1 MLTDEK
7 LSRIEKEL
15 RACNDSIDRDKVR
28 YVIAPTAYL
37 TNLDDKIFWKD
48 KTNTDYVED
57 ALYRC
62 GCLRITDDG
71 IMIGGVAVNS
81 VFDWSR
87 DGGCH
92 WTAVLP
98 YSLKPFNELKWR
110 GEKISVSNLAT
121 ELDFANNTVLMED
134 DSNAGYRYWIP
145 KKDGITI
152 EEACP
157 VVTPLKRCEL
167 PRCSLKRI
175 CENKIRVKDATPK
188 EVSEEVLVPIIDR
201 TLGPFKDS
209 LWQKIK
215 YDAKMEAI
223 DIKEYEKS
231 LKGTGKEG
239 KPYST

>member
-1 MLTDEK
+1 MFTDEK
-7 LSRIEKEL
+7 ISRIEKEL
-15 RACNDSIDRDKVR
+15 QTYNNSIDRDKVR
-28 YVIAPTAYL
+28 HMFSSSAYL

-48 KTNTDYVED
+48 KSNIGCVED

-62 GCLRITDDG
+62 GCLRIVDDG
-71 IMIGGVAVNS
+71 IMIAGIAVNS
-81 VFDWSR
+81 ILNWSK

-92 WTAVLP
+92 WTAALP
-98 YSLKPFNELKWR
+98 YSLKPFNEIRRR
-110 GEKISVSNLAT
+110 GEKISVSDLAT
-121 ELDFANNTVLMED
+121 ELDFANNAVLIGD
-134 DSNAGYRYWIP
+134 DSNAGQHYWIP

-157 VVTPLKRCEL
+157 VITPLKRCEL
-167 PRCSLKRI
+167 PKCSLKKI

-188 EVSEEVLVPIIDR
+188 EVSEEVLIPLIDR

-215 YDAKMEAI
+215 DCVKMEKT

-231 LKGTGKEG
+231 LKGICKED
-239 KPYST
+239 KFYST

>member
-15 RACNDSIDRDKVR
+15 RACNNSIDRDKVR
-28 YVIAPTAYL
+28 YMFASSAYL
-37 TNLDDKIFWKD
+37 TNFDDKIFWKD
-48 KTNTDYVED
+48 KPNIEHVED

-62 GCLRITDDG
+62 GCLHIMDDG
-71 IMIGGVAVNS
+71 IMIAGGAVNS
-81 VFDWSR
+81 IFDWSR

-92 WTAVLP
+92 WSAALP
-98 YSLKPFNELKWR
+98 YSLKPFNELRWR
-110 GEKISVSNLAT
+110 GKKISVSKLAT
-121 ELDFANNTVLMED
+121 ELDFANNTVLIMD
-134 DSNAGYRYWIP
+134 DSNAGQHYWIP

-167 PRCSLKRI
+167 PRCSLKKI

-188 EVSEEVLVPIIDR
+188 EVSEEVLIPLIDR

-215 YDAKMEAI
+215 DDAKMEI
-223 DIKEYEKS
+223 TDIKEYEKS
-231 LKGTGKEG
+231 LKGISKEG
-239 KPYST
+239 KPYIT